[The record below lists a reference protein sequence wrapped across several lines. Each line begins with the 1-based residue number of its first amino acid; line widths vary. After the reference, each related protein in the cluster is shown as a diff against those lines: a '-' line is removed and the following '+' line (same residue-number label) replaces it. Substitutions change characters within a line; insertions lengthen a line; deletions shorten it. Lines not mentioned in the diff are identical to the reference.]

1 MTDELENFQNLV
13 WSSLSPIRKRIVGR
27 ERVNDLIS
35 ITLEQSPVRLLHH
48 VVSGSVG
55 EQVVVD
61 EWHTGVRRMY
71 CLLDS
76 QFGPIFWLLLSPVL
90 SVIIQKLLEWWW
102 DRDRTAF
109 FAVRSAVLWRLGR
122 T

>member
-27 ERVNDLIS
+27 ERVNDLIA
-35 ITLEQSPVRLLHH
+35 ITIEQSPVRLLHH
-48 VVSGSVG
+48 VVSGSTG

-76 QFGPIFWLLLSPVL
+76 QFGPIFWLLLWAFSRKYRRQLRYVPFTRWP
-90 SVIIQKLLEWWW
+90 SRPTRHSRLLQV
-102 DRDRTAF
+102 DN
-109 FAVRSAVLWRLGR
+109 
-122 T
+122 

>member
-27 ERVNDLIS
+27 ERVNDLIA
-35 ITLEQSPVRLLHH
+35 ITIEQSPVRLLHH
-48 VVSGSVG
+48 VVSGSTG

-61 EWHTGVRRMY
+61 EWHTGVRRM
-71 CLLDS
+71 LDS

-109 FAVRSAVLWRLGR
+109 FAVRSVVLWRLGR